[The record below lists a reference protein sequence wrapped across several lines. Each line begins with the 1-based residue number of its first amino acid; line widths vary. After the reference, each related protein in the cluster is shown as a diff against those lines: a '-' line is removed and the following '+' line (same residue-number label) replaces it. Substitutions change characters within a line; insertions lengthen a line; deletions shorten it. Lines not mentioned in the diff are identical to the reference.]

1 MENTLLTRVK
11 KYIILSCNITE
22 EEYKL
27 DIRKYLKQVF
37 KNLRSSNNEVVKL
50 RIKRIKLRQDIDD
63 IECSMVGG
71 ELREP
76 SEEGKNT
83 GGKKNP
89 PDFKMIQKLQ
99 LKEELGQLVNETL
112 LLEKSLNDNNQM
124 MLDFIHMLK
133 NKNMQII
140 LELTYIDGMTNGK
153 IANQM
158 MYSTE
163 YVDIFRSRALKKL
176 SEILDLFEKNEFV

>member
-11 KYIILSCNITE
+11 RYIILSCNITE
-22 EEYKL
+22 EEYKI

-124 MLDFIHMLK
+124 MLDFIHLLK
-133 NKNMQII
+133 NKNKQVI
-140 LELTYIDGMTNGK
+140 LELYYFESMTNTQV
-153 IANQM
+153 AHAM
-158 MYSTE
+158 FYTVT
-163 YVDIFRSRALKKL
+163 YVDVFKNRAIKSLVTL
-176 SEILDLFEKNEFV
+176 LESIENQQKN